1 MHEITGDIIKH
12 CYSKASYVVLMSF
25 WIFFTYKSVN
35 AAKNSATEGLVCSWT
50 IQVLPYYH
58 LAAVRGKMKELS
70 GILLLLASV
79 AVLQSLMLYWTTDFP
94 SLKSLVSFLLFFFL
108 CEKIILNYYKETCTD
123 FKSNSQVGVLTKKW
137 KACPNEL
144 NYRSLEWRKRKQVKL
159 CSAGQHLNCRCRSSP
174 GINQLQWSQIDLYL
188 LRIWDSIIINSRSML
203 ILERKREKY
212 FNVYN
217 LFWALWMLFKV
228 WATVM
233 GASPMK
239 ISGQ

>member
-35 AAKNSATEGLVCSWT
+35 DARNSATEGLVCSWT

-94 SLKSLVSFLLFFFL
+94 SLKSLVSFLLLFFFFVKRL
-108 CEKIILNYYKETCTD
+108 FWIITKRRALILSPILKWEFWLRSEKHAQM
-123 FKSNSQVGVLTKKW
+123 S
-137 KACPNEL
+137 
-144 NYRSLEWRKRKQVKL
+144 
-159 CSAGQHLNCRCRSSP
+159 
-174 GINQLQWSQIDLYL
+174 
-188 LRIWDSIIINSRSML
+188 SIIVPWS
-203 ILERKREKY
+203 EEKE
-212 FNVYN
+212 NKSSC
-217 LFWALWMLFKV
+217 ALQ
-228 WATVM
+228 
-233 GASPMK
+233 AS
-239 ISGQ
+239 I